1 VFAGDYSAMSTPQP
15 PDKWLSQ
22 LSNWT
27 KGTIATVTSIVGFVL
42 LVRANYHLSIVAFIS
57 VLLAACC
64 YGFIHLFTRRN
75 VDENG
80 QPTSTYRYDP
90 YRPWALLGLGITL
103 LAVVLLLIA
112 PPSRSFVTI
121 ALVGTPIPTSTP
133 AATATPLVVA
143 TATPL
148 AFATATPDETLILI
162 ARFHNT
168 TAINTEPEIKIR
180 RRIEGELGQLRG
192 TQVRVAVEPTV
203 LTADARVAA
212 ESLGRL
218 YQASMVI
225 WGEDTGVE
233 MVVNYLN
240 LLQPHLEAAQAL
252 IVERERSQ
260 WVNPDAYAHF
270 ITEDLPGQ
278 LSFLALFAVA
288 QSYDASGDYAQAI
301 EILERAVYS
310 SSGAVRSVDL
320 AAAYFRLGW
329 LYQQP
334 TINDLDNA
342 IESYSQTIELDP
354 RYVYAYYNRG
364 NAYYNQGE
372 MERAIADY
380 DQVILLDPEYADA
393 YYNRGNTYAD
403 QGELAQAIADYDQV
417 IQLAPG
423 YVNAYYN
430 RGNAYAARG
439 EWAQAIADYDQVIQ
453 LAPDCVNAYYN
464 RGNTYAAQEKWAHA
478 IEDYN
483 RVVQLDPGYVYAYY
497 NRGNAYAAQDEW
509 EQAMASYDGAI
520 RLNPNDANLNN
531 LLCRAYGLHLQPE
544 IALPYCNQAI
554 ELDPHPSYF
563 DSRGLVYALL
573 DDYDAA
579 IADFQML
586 MDALETQ
593 SEPDLSAYIELRQA
607 WIEALMRGVNPITPE
622 VVAALRQE

>member
-1 VFAGDYSAMSTPQP
+1 MSTPKP
-15 PDKWLSQ
+15 PDDWLSQ

-27 KGTIATVTSIVGFVL
+27 KGAIAAVTGIVGFVL
-42 LVRANYHLSIVAFIS
+42 LVRENYHLSVVAFVA
-57 VLLAACC
+57 VLLAAFC
-64 YGFIHLFTRRN
+64 YGFIHLLTRRS

-80 QPTSTYRYDP
+80 QSTSTYRYGP
-90 YRPWALLGLGITL
+90 YRPWAMLGLGVIL
-103 LAVVLLLIA
+103 LAVVALLVA

-121 ALVGTPIPTSTP
+121 ALVGTPVPTPTLAPTATP
-133 AATATPLVVA
+133 VVPATATPM
-143 TATPL
+143 

-168 TAINTEPEIKIR
+168 TAINTEPEVKIR
-180 RRIEGELGQLRG
+180 RRIEGELGQLSG
-192 TQVRVAVEPTV
+192 AQVRVAVEPTV

-212 ESLGRL
+212 EALGRL

-233 MVVNYLN
+233 IVVNYLN
-240 LLQPHLEAAQAL
+240 LLQPHLEAAQAM

-288 QSYDASGDYAQAI
+288 QSYDAGGDDAQAI
-301 EILERAVYS
+301 EILERAIHS
-310 SSGAVRSVDL
+310 SAAAVRPVDL
-320 AAAYFRLGW
+320 AEAYFRLGW

-334 TINDLDNA
+334 TINDLDRA
-342 IESYSQTIELDP
+342 IESYSQTIELNP
-354 RYVYAYYNRG
+354 SYANAYYNRG

-372 MERAIADY
+372 KELAIADY
-380 DQVILLDPEYADA
+380 DQVILLDPTYADA
-393 YYNRGNTYAD
+393 YYNRGNSYAD
-403 QGELAQAIADYDQV
+403 LGELAQAIANYDQV
-417 IQLAPG
+417 IRLIPD

-430 RGNAYAARG
+430 RGNAYASQR
-439 EWAQAIADYDQVIQ
+439 EWAQAIANYDQVVQ
-453 LAPDCVNAYYN
+453 LAPEYVNAYYN
-464 RGNTYAAQEKWAHA
+464 RGNSYAAQEEWAHA

-483 RVVQLDPGYVYAYY
+483 QVIQLDPSYVYAHY
-497 NRGNAYAAQDEW
+497 NRGNAYAAQGDW
-509 EQAMASYDGAI
+509 EQATASYDQAI
-520 RLNPNDANLNN
+520 QLSPDDANLNN

-554 ELDPHPSYF
+554 KLDPEPLYF
-563 DSRGLVYALL
+563 DARGLVYALL
-573 DDYDAA
+573 NDYDAA

-586 MDALETQ
+586 IDALRTQ
-593 SEPDLSAYIELRQA
+593 SERDLPAYIELRQA

-622 VVAALRQE
+622 VIATLRQE